1 MRSKRR
7 TTKRSARRTTPRRTT
22 KRSARKTTPRRTTK
36 RSTRRTTNRRSL
48 IKTREK
54 QIPKFYIMTYKEN
67 IPFAK
72 QAKKTLKKEWGITGD
87 IIKGYKIGDKY
98 NQKPLKKNEVVMAG
112 FKEKLLPIMKD
123 SSYYLEDDIRFTSEP
138 LKHLNKD
145 IVWSVYRR
153 GKLTNKP
160 PHNIITGIQAIY
172 LSKKAITRL
181 KEYIQTKK
189 LQHFDSFMSKFI
201 NDNKDLSF
209 KQVTPKIGYE
219 EDHDSLISKAKD
231 WKKYTRKSK

>member
-1 MRSKRR
+1 MRSK
-7 TTKRSARRTTPRRTT
+7 
-22 KRSARKTTPRRTTK
+22 RRTTK
-36 RSTRRTTNRRSL
+36 RSTRRTTNQRRS
-48 IKTREK
+48 IRKTRIK
-54 QIPKFYIMTYKEN
+54 NTPKFYIMTYKDN

-72 QAKKTLKKEWGITGD
+72 QAKKTLKKEWGINGE
-87 IIKGYKIGDKY
+87 IINGYKIGDKY
-98 NQKPLKKNEVVMAG
+98 NKKPLKKNEVVMTG
-112 FKEKLLPIMKD
+112 FKEKLLPIMKE
-123 SSYYLEDDIRFTSEP
+123 SSYYLEDDIRFTSDP

-172 LSKKAITRL
+172 LSKKAIKRL

-201 NDNKDLSF
+201 NDNNDLSF
-209 KQVTPKIGYE
+209 QQVTPKIGYE